1 MPRLRAAVRAA
12 SICLAALACASAR
25 AGPAADAAPAFR
37 ILVFTKTAGYRHD
50 SIPAAIAAVEKLGAE
65 NGFAVD
71 ATEDASVFTGSTLSR
86 YAVVMFLLTTGD
98 VLDQDQQAAFM
109 RYIEA
114 GGGFAGVH
122 SASDTEHD
130 WPWYGNLVGA
140 YFSTHPEIQQA
151 TIDVLDRETPSTVH
165 LPAHWAR
172 TDEWYNFSTDP
183 SSSVTVLAAL
193 DETTY
198 QPGPG
203 AMGASHP
210 IAWQHV
216 FDGGRSWYTA
226 GGHTAESYSEP
237 PFLAHILGGV
247 LWAAGYDLPAFDSLQ
262 ARIAGR
268 RLYVTISHPGCYRCA
283 LRVSV
288 SVPGGVRTTTVD
300 ARGTRTELQT
310 RPLPPGRRR
319 YWVVLGDQPT
329 RTHVTRRGLIT
340 VS

>member
-1 MPRLRAAVRAA
+1 M
-12 SICLAALACASAR
+12 
-25 AGPAADAAPAFR
+25 
-37 ILVFTKTAGYRHD
+37 FTKTAGYRHD
-50 SIPAAIAAVEKLGAE
+50 SIPTAIAAVEKLGAE

-71 ATEDASVFTGSTLSR
+71 ATEDASVFTDATLSR

-151 TIDVLDRETPSTVH
+151 TIDVLDRETPSTIH
-165 LPAHWAR
+165 LPAQWAR

-183 SSSVTVLAAL
+183 SSSVTVLASL

-210 IAWQHV
+210 IAWQQV

-237 PFLAHILGGV
+237 LFLAHILGGV
-247 LWAAGYDLPAFDSLQ
+247 LWAAGYDLPAFSSFQ
-262 ARIAGR
+262 ARIVGR
-268 RLYVTISHPGCYRCA
+268 RLDVTLSHPDCYRCT

-288 SVPGGVRTTTVD
+288 RVPAGVRTTTVD
-300 ARGTRTELQT
+300 ARGTRTVLQT
-310 RPLPPGRRR
+310 PSLPSGPRR
-319 YWVVLGDQPT
+319 YGVVLSDLPT
-329 RTHVTRRGLIT
+329 RAHVTRRGVIT